1 MILLYENDKD
11 HIDFLKMITDRLP
24 ELVPKIVVRTKIDI
38 NDNDLIESN

>member
-11 HIDFLKMITDRLP
+11 HIDFLKMITNRLP
-24 ELVPKIVVRTKIDI
+24 ELVPKIVDI